1 MTTIPTSPVATDTLP
16 KLIAAELDELIA
28 IRHDL
33 HAHPELSY
41 DEHRTSGIV
50 TRELKNA
57 GVDFKDGL
65 AGGTGVL
72 GHLPA
77 PGGNDKAIGLRADM
91 DALPIT
97 EETGLPYASTHPGIM
112 HACGHDGHTTMLI
125 GAARVLA
132 KLAKDNPLPRPV
144 TFCFQPAE
152 EGGAGGKRMVE
163 DGCLKGTV
171 IGPPVEMMFGL
182 HCWPLLRLNAVMT
195 RTGPMLAAAD
205 MIEIKLRGKG
215 SHAAMPQ
222 HGYDPILAGSNL
234 VSALQQIASR
244 NIDPLDS
251 IVVSITQFHGGTTH
265 NIIPETVELM
275 GTVRTLLP
283 ETQELAIRR
292 INEIATHI
300 AAAHGCEAEVYY
312 QIGYPVTNNH
322 ADAVKIFNDTARNAL
337 GESRVDHM
345 ELPVM
350 GGEDFSFY
358 CNEVPSCF
366 FALGMI
372 PEGEDTMVQVH
383 HPKFNFNDDAIATG
397 VEMFCRLALRTS

>member
-1 MTTIPTSPVATDTLP
+1 MTTAPTSPVTTDSLTD
-16 KLIAAELDELIA
+16 LIAAELDDLIA

-33 HAHPELSY
+33 HAHPEMGY
-41 DEHRTSGIV
+41 NEHRTSGVV

-72 GHLPA
+72 GHLPS
-77 PGGNDKAIGLRADM
+77 PGNEAKAIGLRADM

-97 EETGLPYASTHPGIM
+97 EETSLPYASTNPGVM

-163 DGCLKGTV
+163 DGCLTGSI

-222 HGYDPILAGSNL
+222 HGHDPILAGSNL

-300 AAAHGCEAEVYY
+300 AAAHGCKAEVDY

-322 ADAVKIFNDTARNAL
+322 ADAVKIFNDTARHAL

-366 FALGMI
+366 FALGII
-372 PEGEDTMVQVH
+372 PEGEDSMVQVH